1 MSEEKAKHNPQKKV
15 WEDMGIFNTYEDA
28 KVKSDTLERESKIR
42 RCGALGSKFKV
53 KAVVKYIN
61 TKES

>member
-1 MSEEKAKHNPQKKV
+1 MSEEKEKHNPQKKV

-28 KVKSDTLERESKIR
+28 KAKSDTLERESKIR

-53 KAVVKYIN
+53 KAVAKYLN
-61 TKES
+61 TTEA